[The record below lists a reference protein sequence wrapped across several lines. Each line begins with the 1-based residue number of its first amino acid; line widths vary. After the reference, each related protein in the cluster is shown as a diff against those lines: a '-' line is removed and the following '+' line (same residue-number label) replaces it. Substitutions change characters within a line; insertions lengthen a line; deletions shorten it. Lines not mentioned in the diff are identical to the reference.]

1 MPRAGDDAP
10 TFELPAV
17 VDDEFDRQSLEE
29 YLGEEVVI
37 LAFYP
42 ADFNPACDEEGSDIG
57 ELDLFTMQKDVTIL
71 GISPDSIYSHRV
83 FAEEY
88 DLKVPLLSDTRRE
101 VAEAY
106 NVVNDCEEGYLLQRA
121 VFVVDL
127 NGMIQYR
134 WATSDPYE
142 LPEVEPIRVTIEAIG
157 GDSTA
162 LSRYRVGH
170 AHYVE
175 GRRTFTSAMNAFGDH
190 DWMVARSDFERS
202 REEFE
207 EAADEFDTAF
217 RFSDTAVLDE
227 PFDRARS
234 KANSLWQ
241 AADWLADSADAFSS
255 GNGSVGEEYRQD
267 AEAPLE
273 TARDIEEPLDPD
285 DIVNDDGEIVLEPE
299 TETSIMAEIR
309 DEAADEDE
317 LDPAGGVELEVDEI
331 ELDDDEEPEKR
342 GMETEA
348 ERRAREHGGKGVEMG
363 ETGGAEADQIEDAVG
378 NVAPE
383 NNEGI
388 EDPRAEPVDLEEGG
402 QDGIESESAERGEEA
417 ESDISD
423 EEVAEIAAELEQQ
436 QDAAEAGQDD
446 GDDESDD
453 EADISDEEVADIAAE
468 LEGNEDDQRESST
481 RASGEPSDP

>member
-1 MPRAGDDAP
+1 MARAGDDAP
-10 TFELPAV
+10 TFELPAL
-17 VDDEFDRQSLEE
+17 VDGEFGRQSLEK

-42 ADFNPACDEEGSDIG
+42 ADFNPACDDEGSDIG

-71 GISPDSIYSHRV
+71 GISPDSVYSHRI

-106 NVVNDCEEGYLLQRA
+106 DVVNDCEEGYLLQRA
-121 VFVVDL
+121 VFVIDL

-190 DWMVARSDFERS
+190 DWMVARSDFERA

-217 RFSDTAVLDE
+217 RFSDTAILDE

-241 AADWLADSADAFSS
+241 AADWLADAADAYSS
-255 GNGSVGEEYRQD
+255 GDGSVGEEYRQD

-285 DIVNDDGEIVLEPE
+285 DIVDDDGEIILEPE
-299 TETSIMAEIR
+299 TETSIMDEIR

-317 LDPAGGVELEVDEI
+317 LEAAGGVELAVDEV
-331 ELDDDEEPEKR
+331 ELDDDDETEKR

-363 ETGGAEADQIEDAVG
+363 ESGGAEADQIEDAVG
-378 NVAPE
+378 KVAPE
-383 NNEGI
+383 DDEQI
-388 EDPRAEPVDLEEGG
+388 EDTRAEPVELDDGEGTVE
-402 QDGIESESAERGEEA
+402 DEPSTANGEPA

-436 QDAAEAGQDD
+436 QGESDDAQDD
-446 GDDESDD
+446 TATDEGDDED
-453 EADISDEEVADIAAE
+453 EADVSDEEVADIAAE
-468 LEGNEDDQRESST
+468 LEDDTS
-481 RASGEPSDP
+481 A

>member
-1 MPRAGDDAP
+1 MIEEGENAP
-10 TFELPAV
+10 TFTLPGV
-17 VDDEFDRQSLEE
+17 RDGEITEIRGEEF
-29 YLGEEVVI
+29 LGEDIVV

-42 ADFNPACDEEGSDIG
+42 GDFNPSCTDGETGLD

-71 GISPDSIYSHRV
+71 GISPDSVYSHRI

-106 NVVNDCEEGYLLQRA
+106 DVVNDCEEGYLLQRA
-121 VFVVDL
+121 VFVIDL

-190 DWMVARSDFERS
+190 DWMVARSDFERA

-217 RFSDTAVLDE
+217 RFSDTAILDE

-241 AADWLADSADAFSS
+241 AADWLADAADA
-255 GNGSVGEEYRQD
+255 
-267 AEAPLE
+267 
-273 TARDIEEPLDPD
+273 
-285 DIVNDDGEIVLEPE
+285 
-299 TETSIMAEIR
+299 
-309 DEAADEDE
+309 
-317 LDPAGGVELEVDEI
+317 
-331 ELDDDEEPEKR
+331 
-342 GMETEA
+342 
-348 ERRAREHGGKGVEMG
+348 
-363 ETGGAEADQIEDAVG
+363 
-378 NVAPE
+378 
-383 NNEGI
+383 
-388 EDPRAEPVDLEEGG
+388 
-402 QDGIESESAERGEEA
+402 
-417 ESDISD
+417 
-423 EEVAEIAAELEQQ
+423 
-436 QDAAEAGQDD
+436 
-446 GDDESDD
+446 
-453 EADISDEEVADIAAE
+453 
-468 LEGNEDDQRESST
+468 
-481 RASGEPSDP
+481 

>member
-17 VDDEFDRQSLEE
+17 VDGEFDRQSLES

-37 LAFYP
+37 LMFYP
-42 ADFNPACDEEGSDIG
+42 ADFNPACDEDGSDVG

-71 GISPDSIYSHRV
+71 AISPDSVHSHRV
-83 FAEEY
+83 FADRY

-101 VAEAY
+101 VGEAY
-106 NVVNDCEEGYLLQRA
+106 DVVDECEEGYLLQRA
-121 VFVVDL
+121 VFVIDL

-134 WATSDPYE
+134 WTTSDPYE
-142 LPEVEPIRVTIEAIG
+142 LPQVEPIRVTVEAIG

-175 GRRTFTSAMNAFGDH
+175 GRRAFTSAMNGFSDH
-190 DWMVARSDFERS
+190 DWMIARSDFERA

-207 EAADEFDTAF
+207 EAAEEFDTAF
-217 RFSDTAVLDE
+217 RFSDSPVLDE

-234 KANSLWQ
+234 KSNSLWQ
-241 AADWLADSADAFSS
+241 AADWLAEAADAFSS

-285 DIVNDDGEIVLEPE
+285 DIVDDDGEIVLEPE
-299 TETSIMAEIR
+299 EETSIMAEIR
-309 DEAADEDE
+309 EEAAEEDE
-317 LDPAGGVELEVDEI
+317 LEAAGGVDLEVEEVDLE
-331 ELDDDEEPEKR
+331 DDEAVEKR

-348 ERRAREHGGKGVEMG
+348 ERRAREYGGKGVEMG
-363 ETGGAEADQIEDAVG
+363 ESGGAEADQIEDAVG
-378 NVAPE
+378 AVAPE
-383 NNEGI
+383 ADEPV
-388 EDPRAEPVDLEEGG
+388 EDTRAEPVELDEGE
-402 QDGIESESAERGEEA
+402 QAEPADEDDE
-417 ESDISD
+417 ESDVTD

-436 QDAAEAGQDD
+436 GSADD
-446 GDDESDD
+446 GDDDEPDD
-453 EADISDEEVADIAAE
+453 DVGDDADVSEEEVAEIAAE
-468 LEGNEDDQRESST
+468 LEDESS
-481 RASGEPSDP
+481 S